1 MYDTNLLSAT
11 SLIGNSVRNTAGQD
25 LGTVKEF
32 MIDTRTGNIT
42 YAVLSFGGFMGLGN
56 KLFAVPYPLLRVD
69 TTNECYVLNIEKE
82 LLKDAPGFD
91 SSNWPDAANYDFVNK
106 VYSYYG
112 YDPFYDESYEVR
124 LRKPTMTYEPAA

>member
-1 MYDTNLLSAT
+1 MYDTNLLSAS

-56 KLFAVPYPLLRVD
+56 KLFAIPYPLLRVD

-82 LLKDAPGFD
+82 VLKDAPGFD
-91 SSNWPDAANYDFVNK
+91 SNNWPDAANYDFVNQ

-112 YDPFYDESYEVR
+112 YDPFYDEAYEVS
-124 LRKPTMTYEPAA
+124 LRKPTTKYEPAA

>member
-1 MYDTNLLSAT
+1 
-11 SLIGNSVRNTAGQD
+11 
-25 LGTVKEF
+25 

-91 SSNWPDAANYDFVNK
+91 DSNWPDAANYDFVNK

-112 YDPFYDESYEVR
+112 YDPFYDEAYRSPFAQTYHDIR
-124 LRKPTMTYEPAA
+124 TSCLKSQPTPFTPIDELSVQ